1 MCFFKKILFFLVT
14 MSVMNCFG
22 QTIYGKIEY
31 KIQSIDFSTK
41 SNDTKIKN
49 VMGDLLAEANKQMF
63 SIEFNSSR
71 SRFTINTFLSTPSN
85 NEQCKKTIVK
95 IASNRFTSDFNYYLD
110 KKENVVILEKTNG
123 ALIKKKYDKK
133 VWDITSE
140 SKMVDKY
147 LCYKANHIKSYI
159 GRDGKEK
166 NITIIAWFA
175 PSLPFAYGPKDYNG
189 LPGLILELT
198 EKETTYYASKINITK
213 DKEVKI
219 DFPKGKTISE
229 EEYNRMVM
237 PK

>member
-1 MCFFKKILFFLVT
+1 
-14 MSVMNCFG
+14 MNCFG
-22 QTIYGKIEY
+22 QTIYGRIEY
-31 KIQSIDFSTK
+31 KIQSIDFSSK
-41 SNDTKIKN
+41 SNETKIKN
-49 VMGDLLAEANKQMF
+49 VMGDLLKEANKQMF
-63 SIEFNSSR
+63 IIEFNSSR
-71 SRFTINTFLSTPSN
+71 SRFTLNTSLSTPSN
-85 NEQCKKTIVK
+85 NEQYKKTIAK

-133 VWDITSE
+133 VWNITSE
-140 SKMVDKY
+140 SKMVDEY
-147 LCYKANHIKSYI
+147 LCYKANYVKSYI

-175 PSLPFAYGPKDYNG
+175 PSLPYAYGPKDYNG

-219 DFPKGKTISE
+219 DFPKGKTITE
-229 EEYNRMVM
+229 EEYNRKVM
-237 PK
+237 PN

>member
-1 MCFFKKILFFLVT
+1 MCFLKKILLCLIT
-14 MSVMNCFG
+14 ISVMNCFG
-22 QTIYGKIEY
+22 QTIYGRIEY
-31 KIQSIDFSTK
+31 KIQSIDFSSK
-41 SNDTKIKN
+41 SNETKIKN
-49 VMGDLLAEANKQMF
+49 VMGDLLKEANKQMF
-63 SIEFNSSR
+63 IIEFNSSR
-71 SRFTINTFLSTPSN
+71 SRFTLNTSLSTPSN
-85 NEQCKKTIVK
+85 NEQYKKTIAK

-133 VWDITSE
+133 VWNITSE
-140 SKMVDKY
+140 SKMVDEY
-147 LCYKANHIKSYI
+147 LCYKANYVKSYI

-175 PSLPFAYGPKDYNG
+175 PSLPYAYGPKDYNG

-219 DFPKGKTISE
+219 DFPKGKTITE
-229 EEYNRMVM
+229 EEYNRKVM
-237 PK
+237 PN